1 MVMMVIMWVV
11 MVCGRRLRWGCS
23 MEEARTLKGAQGSRL
38 FVCLVA
44 MVVMARG
51 ILAYDNCIDWVEH
64 TDGDGGGNAENDG
77 RYVLIVRLGHH

>member
-11 MVCGRRLRWGCS
+11 MVYCRRLRWGCS

-44 MVVMARG
+44 MVVVARG
-51 ILAYDNCIDWVEH
+51 ILAYE
-64 TDGDGGGNAENDG
+64 
-77 RYVLIVRLGHH
+77 